1 MTEFILP
8 RPNLMKRDVLNRL
21 GSRIRELRI
30 KADFT
35 QEQLAER
42 ADLHPTYLGG
52 IERGERNLSLRNLD
66 KLATALQVPLKTLVD
81 FGDEEFHR
89 TSPRLKDL
97 IVGNNPRMEMFYAAF
112 CTNCRYLNSFL
123 ILKENRCHLTF
134 FSIACKN
141 CNPLRKFKQF
151 IHLSPKNKL

>member
-1 MTEFILP
+1 
-8 RPNLMKRDVLNRL
+8 MKKDVLNRL

-30 KADFT
+30 RADLT

-42 ADLHPTYLGG
+42 AELHPTYLGG

-66 KLATALQVPLKTLVD
+66 KVAAALQVPLKSLVE
-81 FGDEEFHR
+81 FGDEECHR
-89 TSPRLKDL
+89 TSQRLKDL
-97 IVGNNPRMEMFYAAF
+97 IVGSNPRMEMFFAAF
-112 CTNCRYLNSFL
+112 CCNCRYLSSFL
-123 ILKENRCHLTF
+123 ILKDNRCHLTF

-151 IHLSPKNKL
+151 IHLSPKGKL

>member
-1 MTEFILP
+1 VTEFILP
-8 RPNLMKRDVLNRL
+8 RPNLMKKDVLNRL

-30 KADFT
+30 RADLT

-52 IERGERNLSLRNLD
+52 IERGERNLSLKNLD
-66 KLATALQVPLKTLVD
+66 KLAAALQVPLKTLVD
-81 FGDEEFHR
+81 FGDEGFHR
-89 TSPRLKDL
+89 TSQRLKDL
-97 IVGNNPRMEMFYAAF
+97 IVGNNPRMETFFAAF
-112 CTNCRYLNSFL
+112 CSNCRYLSSFL

-151 IHLSPKNKL
+151 INLSPKAKP